1 MLFDCSD
8 VDLLRLA
15 GFLKNL
21 PAGQEEKYSLRL
33 LIPSVLGPLQEYG
46 YGKLSKTIPKPKDTV
61 IHAMK
66 AEMEKSKGFRDM
78 LKKAKDRDFTC
89 KVRPH
94 IAAQSKGIASYKGIF
109 SSLEEMEKAPKV
121 INLVPARDG
130 PCVRNSLPGIRPV
143 HHQGPEH
150 PGVGRNSGGLCF
162 QPPPHPLFAGTAG
175 HRLLPLLYAGRGRD
189 RSIGPGL
196 RGQDAGEISIGH
208 PSPEGEQ
215 GPHLC
220 GHPHRPGEGGRPD
233 PLRRHP
239 LPQLHGSP
247 VFQH

>member
-21 PAGQEEKYSLRL
+21 PVGQEEKYSLRL

-162 QPPPHPLFAGTAG
+162 QPPPHPL
-175 HRLLPLLYAGRGRD
+175 
-189 RSIGPGL
+189 
-196 RGQDAGEISIGH
+196 
-208 PSPEGEQ
+208 
-215 GPHLC
+215 
-220 GHPHRPGEGGRPD
+220 
-233 PLRRHP
+233 
-239 LPQLHGSP
+239 
-247 VFQH
+247 